1 MINIGPLMLDI
12 EGTELCNEDIE
23 CIVHPACGGLI
34 LFSRNFHSSV
44 QIESL
49 IKSIRS
55 VRQDIIIA
63 VDQEGGRVQRF
74 KQGFSLLPPLRSLGR
89 LFQKQPDLATKR
101 ARQFGEL
108 MAMEILSVG
117 CDISFSPV
125 LDLGLASSQII
136 GDRAFAEDQ
145 SSITHLAAAFV
156 SGMSQAGMAATG
168 KHFPGHGSVVED
180 SHLTIPIDP
189 REEENIQNNDMQPFI
204 HLKDKLLAMMPAHI
218 IYPKIDAEPAG
229 FSKVWIQQILRS
241 RIGFDG
247 VVFSDDLS
255 MKGAEVVGDFIQRAD
270 KALSAGCDM
279 LLLCNNRAQVKVL
292 LAYLKDFQLPEV
304 SRLRLSKMQAKS
316 GLAVG
321 LTAVQ
326 KTARW
331 QILNKQVA
339 TLNQ

>member
-12 EGTELCNEDIE
+12 EGTELCNEDVE
-23 CIVHPACGGLI
+23 CILHPACGGLI
-34 LFSRNFHSSV
+34 LFSRNFQSSA
-44 QIESL
+44 QIVSL
-49 IKSIRS
+49 IQSIRS

-74 KQGFSLLPPLRSLGR
+74 KKDFSLLPPLATLGR
-89 LFQKQPDLATKR
+89 LFQKQPGLATER
-101 ARQFGEL
+101 ASQFGEL

-125 LDLGLASSQII
+125 LDLGLPASQII

-156 SGMSQAGMAATG
+156 SGMSHAGMAATG
-168 KHFPGHGSVVED
+168 KHFPGHGSAVED
-180 SHLTIPIDP
+180 SHLTIPIDS
-189 REEENIQNNDMQPFI
+189 REEKTIQNNDIQPFI
-204 HLKDKLLAMMPAHI
+204 HLKDELLAMMPAHI
-218 IYPKIDAEPAG
+218 IYPKIDAQPAG
-229 FSKVWIQQILRS
+229 FSKVWIQQILRH

-255 MKGAEVVGDFIQRAD
+255 MKGAEVAGDFTQRAD

-279 LLLCNNRAQVKVL
+279 LLLCNNRAQVKIL
-292 LAYLKDFQLPEV
+292 LAHLKDFQLPEV
-304 SRLRLSKMQAKS
+304 SMLRLCKMLAKP

-321 LTAVQ
+321 LTTVQ

-331 QILNKQVA
+331 QLLSKQVA